1 MDDDQAA
8 VPSTIIEGAVLP
20 LDSTGVPNLDL
31 ILGGGLIRGTLAIVV
46 GPPGSGKTTLAIQ
59 MAFAAA
65 RAGRQVLILTALSEP
80 NSKLLSHLRSYD
92 FFDQALIGD
101 QVQVLSLQP
110 FLSSG
115 LMEMAD
121 QVIALVREA
130 QGNFVVLD
138 GFSGL
143 RAVSAD
149 PLAGR
154 QFLFDIGTTLSAQGA
169 TTIITT
175 EAEIRDPRFFPE
187 ATTADMI
194 IGMHFSVHD
203 DRQRRRLEVVKA
215 RGATPL
221 SGLHGLE
228 LGTAGIVVS
237 PRLEARV
244 MHAGRPPLTAPN
256 PPGEDSTFDPGA
268 DATDRASF
276 DLPAL
281 DELLSG
287 GLTQATTTVVIGS
300 GGTGKTLLGIHFA
313 LAGIRAGEPVVF
325 LGFHEDRRQL
335 LLKADAFNLGQDFRA
350 AIQPGG
356 GLTLLHYPPVELD
369 ADALADQLLSAL
381 DRTGARRLVVDSIA
395 VIERAASEGSTPR
408 RVQNYLSALVVA
420 LQARRVTAL
429 FTKETGIIAAADL
442 ELETDLSSGVAE
454 NILWLQ
460 GVIYREHFY
469 RVLSVLKMRFSA
481 HDLTLREFTI
491 SSPAGIEV
499 RAPLESEAGLLAG
512 ITRAEGEYR
521 SSPLVSAGG
530 AQGSRVRHARGRRP
544 PAEHPPEGPS

>member
-1 MDDDQAA
+1 MYEDQLVAA
-8 VPSTIIEGAVLP
+8 STIIEEAVLP
-20 LDSTGVPNLDL
+20 LDPTGVPNLDF
-31 ILGGGLIRGTLAIVV
+31 ILGGGLRRGTLTIIV
-46 GPPGSGKTTLAIQ
+46 GPPGSGKTTLALQI
-59 MAFAAA
+59 AFAAA
-65 RAGRQVLILTALSEP
+65 RADRQVLILTALSEP
-80 NSKLLSHLRSYD
+80 TSKLLSHLRSYD
-92 FFDQALIGD
+92 FFDPALIGD
-101 QVQVLSLQP
+101 QVKVLSLQP

-115 LMEMAD
+115 LSEMAD
-121 QVIALVREA
+121 EVIAMAREA
-130 QGNFVVLD
+130 QGSLVVLD

-143 RAVSAD
+143 RAVAAD

-154 QFLFDIGTTLSAQGA
+154 QFLFDIGTTLSIRGV

-175 EAEIRDPRFFPE
+175 EAEIRDPQFFPE
-187 ATTADMI
+187 ATTADTI

-203 DRQRRRLEVVKA
+203 ERQRRRLEVVKA

-228 LGTAGIVVS
+228 LGRAGLVVS

-244 MHAGRPPLTAPN
+244 VQAAMPLTMPDSA
-256 PPGEDSTFDPGA
+256 GEDAASPLQA
-268 DATDRASF
+268 APAERASF

-281 DELLSG
+281 DELLTG

-300 GGTGKTLLGIHFA
+300 GGTGKTLLGVHFA

-369 ADALADQLLSAL
+369 ADALADQLLRTL

-395 VIERAASEGSTPR
+395 VIERAVSEGSTPQ

-420 LQARRVTAL
+420 LQARQVTAL
-429 FTKETGIIAAADL
+429 FTKETGVIAATDL
-442 ELETDLSSGVAE
+442 ELETDMSSGVAE

-491 SSPAGIEV
+491 TSPAGMEV
-499 RAPLESEAGLLAG
+499 RAPFESDAGVLAG
-512 ITRAEGEYR
+512 IARAGGEFR
-521 SSPLVSAGG
+521 SSPLAGAAG
-530 AQGSRVRHARGRRP
+530 LQAGRTRHARGRRTR
-544 PAEHPPEGPS
+544 AEHPPEGPS